1 MPHISRTHQ
10 KERSER
16 VVCLRGLAEM
26 HLKCTNLER
35 AEEWNS
41 DFACHRCSWCC
52 PVLAAGENSSSNNGE
67 AHCLT
72 EALALAAVPPQ
83 IEVTLDECTAK
94 QGRRKRN
101 RKAKRVRRKDKREQA
116 WRVRAEREGKRR
128 STTIWTWNVQRAR
141 FAFPFKGRFTEILRT
156 IRKSKAETIMVLEFK
171 KKDPGIK
178 WIKAGDFYGVLVH
191 GKHSG
196 VILKCA
202 WASDWKE
209 QGYQRRQGDRSTMVM
224 VKNLRLVATYQP
236 VWNGENEDFLVFRE
250 ELDSMSWQV
259 SRNEVLLIGGD
270 FNSNVEKQTRWEEQR
285 DGRPAGTRKDQ
296 HCRSK
301 PASVV
306 LGDQAELPELV
317 LQTGLEGNLETS
329 GDEEMVQV
337 RWFRE
342 RAGRQN

>member
-1 MPHISRTHQ
+1 MVWGKGSWPELPFTLSHIAGNVRIWSPRHATCLR
-10 KERSER
+10 KFRLTTIEPNPGPIYICPTSLGRIRRSEAS
-16 VVCLRGLAEM
+16 VWCAYGGW
-26 HLKCTNLER
+26 LKCTNLER

-41 DFACHRCSWCC
+41 DFACHRCSGCC
-52 PVLAAGENSSSNNGE
+52 PAGENSSSNNGE

-72 EALALAAVPPQ
+72 EALTLAAVPPQ

-250 ELDSMSWQV
+250 ELDSMS
-259 SRNEVLLIGGD
+259 
-270 FNSNVEKQTRWEEQR
+270 
-285 DGRPAGTRKDQ
+285 
-296 HCRSK
+296 
-301 PASVV
+301 
-306 LGDQAELPELV
+306 
-317 LQTGLEGNLETS
+317 
-329 GDEEMVQV
+329 
-337 RWFRE
+337 
-342 RAGRQN
+342 